1 MPSGYT
7 QQKELKMANQEV
19 VTEFIGRV
27 LAFEAEKKELV
38 EAEKE
43 LYADYKDKLDVKAF
57 KIALRIAKMRSKL
70 DSTEDAEVDQI
81 LAVAVDRV

>member
-1 MPSGYT
+1 
-7 QQKELKMANQEV
+7 MANQEV
-19 VTEFIGRV
+19 VNEFIGKV
-27 LAFEAEKKELV
+27 LAFEAERKELA

-57 KIALRIAKMRSKL
+57 KVALRIAKMRAKL
-70 DSTEDAEVDQI
+70 DSQEDAEVDQI

>member
-1 MPSGYT
+1 
-7 QQKELKMANQEV
+7 MANQEV
-19 VTEFIGRV
+19 VKEFIEKV

-57 KIALRIAKMRSKL
+57 KIALRIAKMRAKL
-70 DSTEDAEVDQI
+70 DSIEDAEVDHI
-81 LAVAVDRV
+81 YGVVSERVV